1 MKPTPRTI
9 LAYSFVA
16 LELLAFTAL
25 VVLLVLSVGYPGLG
39 VQGRDALLCFFPGTA
54 FFAVGLLALLV
65 PQWWWFWV
73 AGTIGAP
80 MVVYFRTRHVPDLL
94 CFLQF
99 PFPIFVLLGLAV
111 GLLNRAA
118 AKELEKFRE
127 ARKEQKQQSEED
139 AAP

>member
-1 MKPTPRTI
+1 
-9 LAYSFVA
+9 
-16 LELLAFTAL
+16 
-25 VVLLVLSVGYPGLG
+25 
-39 VQGRDALLCFFPGTA
+39 
-54 FFAVGLLALLV
+54 
-65 PQWWWFWV
+65 
-73 AGTIGAP
+73 

>member
-1 MKPTPRTI
+1 MKSTYSPRTI

-16 LELLAFTAL
+16 LELLVFLAL
-25 VVLLVLSVGYPGLG
+25 IVLLIVSF
-39 VQGRDALLCFFPGTA
+39 QQSNSLLFGMVFAGAP
-54 FFAVGLLALLV
+54 FFAVGLLGLLGSK
-65 PQWWWFWV
+65 WWCLWLVGIV
-73 AGTIGAP
+73 AEP

-118 AKELEKFRE
+118 ARELEKFRE